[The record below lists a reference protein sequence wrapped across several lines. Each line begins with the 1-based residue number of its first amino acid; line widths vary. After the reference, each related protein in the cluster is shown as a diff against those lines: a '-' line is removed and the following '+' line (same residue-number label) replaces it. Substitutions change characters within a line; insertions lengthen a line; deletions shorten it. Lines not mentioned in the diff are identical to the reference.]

1 MGFACSAITLFYSGL
16 PDPFELT
23 PDQSEFLWGR
33 EFRISHLTFQISH
46 LTSKTTYQ
54 HTLYFYATALINHK
68 KYGHNGK
75 SGQIKI

>member
-1 MGFACSAITLFYSGL
+1 M
-16 PDPFELT
+16 
-23 PDQSEFLWGR
+23 DQEKFLGGGISD
-33 EFRISHLTFQISH
+33 FTFHNSDFTFHISHF
-46 LTSKTTYQ
+46 TSKTTYQ